1 MDFGRLPDIDSVDF
15 TLKPDAWQTIELFK
29 ELKNKPA
36 KNPEIHVGC
45 AKWGRKDWIGQ
56 VYPAGTK
63 EKDFFSIYAKNF
75 DAIELNATHYRIPT
89 AKTVLDWKSK
99 VDKNFR
105 FSPKFVN
112 TISHFQRLKKAEA
125 ATASFYEAIL
135 LIGEKLGTT
144 FLQMPPNFSPKSYN
158 DLANYFKDLPKEV
171 KICLEL
177 RQHSWFL
184 DESVRDETLEM
195 LKENNI
201 GTVITDAAGEREVVH
216 MALTTDEAFIRF
228 VGNSLHPTDYKRID
242 DWVTRLKSWL
252 DNGLKS
258 LYFYMHQHEEQ
269 YSPVLCDYFI
279 DQMNKKCGLK
289 LKRPHLLNEDKGLFE
304 K

>member
-1 MDFGRLPDIDSVDF
+1 MDFGKTDNISHVDF
-15 TLKPDAWQTIELFK
+15 TLPPDAWQTVQLFK

-56 VYPAGTK
+56 VYPPGTI
-63 EKDFFSIYAKNF
+63 EKDFFKIYAQNF

-89 AKTVLDWKSK
+89 EKTVLDWKSK

-105 FSPKFVN
+105 FSPKFPQV
-112 TISHFQRLKKAEA
+112 ISHMKRLRNTEELTK
-125 ATASFYEAIL
+125 SFYDAIEL
-135 LIGEKLGTT
+135 FGENLGTT
-144 FLQMPPNFSPKSYN
+144 FLQFPPNFAPKSYG
-158 DLANYFKDLPKEV
+158 DFEKYIDELPKDVKVCVEFRHHGWFGNDPEV
-171 KICLEL
+171 EEAYKI
-177 RQHSWFL
+177 
-184 DESVRDETLEM
+184 M
-195 LKENNI
+195 KEKNI

-216 MALTTDEAFIRF
+216 QILTTDEAFIRF
-228 VGNSLHPTDYKRID
+228 VGNSLHLTDYTRID
-242 DWVTRLKSWL
+242 DWVKRIKSWL

-279 DQMNKKCGLK
+279 EQMNKKCKLK
-289 LKRPHLLNEDKGLFE
+289 LKRPHLLNEEKG
-304 K
+304 